1 MNLTVQATGC
11 SFVKEVRD
19 IALWADGDQTTVD
32 LLEEIWRT
40 CGVLIF
46 RRQALSED
54 ELIAF
59 ASRFGALETVVRQD
73 WRSEKRPEVIRI
85 SNMRNEAGERI
96 GLK

>member
-19 IALWADGDQTTVD
+19 IALWADVDQTTVD

-46 RRQALSED
+46 RRQALSAR
-54 ELIAF
+54 LC
-59 ASRFGALETVVRQD
+59 T
-73 WRSEKRPEVIRI
+73 K
-85 SNMRNEAGERI
+85 
-96 GLK
+96 